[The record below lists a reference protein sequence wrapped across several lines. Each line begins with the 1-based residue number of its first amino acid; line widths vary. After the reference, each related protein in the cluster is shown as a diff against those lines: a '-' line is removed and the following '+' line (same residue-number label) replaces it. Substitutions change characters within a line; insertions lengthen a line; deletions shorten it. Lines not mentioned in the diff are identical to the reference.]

1 MYFGFQ
7 LYANKVETL
16 TGGHLQT
23 LFPEHS
29 LPLSPILP
37 LPFPIPSD
45 SEKTL
50 YYCFKHLM
58 EYILIPHSVI
68 HYDLLFL
75 KSDSTKPAFVFI
87 L

>member
-50 YYCFKHLM
+50 YYCFKH
-58 EYILIPHSVI
+58 
-68 HYDLLFL
+68 
-75 KSDSTKPAFVFI
+75 
-87 L
+87 